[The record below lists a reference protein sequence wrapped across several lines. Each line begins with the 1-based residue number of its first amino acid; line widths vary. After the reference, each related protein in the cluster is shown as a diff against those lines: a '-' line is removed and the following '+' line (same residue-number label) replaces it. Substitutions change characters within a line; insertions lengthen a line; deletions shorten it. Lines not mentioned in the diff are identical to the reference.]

1 MTTAEL
7 EAAIR
12 DIIRDIYCKEYISKL
27 IITELPEGGYF
38 AKFALNN
45 IDKPL
50 VISAQL
56 NATDFLKFMK
66 EELRTKSLWRVE
78 YSLGYKT
85 YPEDCKDADVNR
97 LEPIYEKY

>member
-12 DIIRDIYCKEYISKL
+12 DIVGDIYCKEYISKL
-27 IITELPEGGYF
+27 IITELPEGGYS

>member
-7 EAAIR
+7 ETAIR
-12 DIIRDIYCKEYISKL
+12 DIIRDVYCKEYTSKL
-27 IITELPEGGYF
+27 IITKLPEGGYS

-56 NATDFLKFMK
+56 DASNFLKYIR
-66 EELRTKSLWRVE
+66 EELRAKSLWRVE

-85 YPEDCKDADVNR
+85 YPEDCKEVDANR
-97 LEPIYEKY
+97 IEPIYEKY

>member
-12 DIIRDIYCKEYISKL
+12 DIIRNIYCKEYISKL
-27 IITELPEGGYF
+27 IITELPEGGYS

-85 YPEDCKDADVNR
+85 YREDCKDADVNR

>member
-27 IITELPEGGYF
+27 IITELPEGGYS

-56 NATDFLKFMK
+56 NATDSLKFMK

>member
-27 IITELPEGGYF
+27 IITELPEGGYS

-56 NATDFLKFMK
+56 NATEFLKFMK

-85 YPEDCKDADVNR
+85 YPENCKDADINR

>member
-27 IITELPEGGYF
+27 IITELPEGGYS

-56 NATDFLKFMK
+56 NATEFLKFMK

-85 YPEDCKDADVNR
+85 YPEDCKDADINR

>member
-12 DIIRDIYCKEYISKL
+12 GIIRDIYCKEYISKL
-27 IITELPEGGYF
+27 IITELLEGGYS

>member
-12 DIIRDIYCKEYISKL
+12 DIILDIYCKEYISKL
-27 IITELPEGGYF
+27 IITELPEGGYS

-66 EELRTKSLWRVE
+66 EELRTKSLWRIE